1 MKMKEKEIKTRKRL
15 MTATEAV
22 FSRRG
27 FAQATMDE
35 IITLADT
42 GKGTLYKYF
51 GNKDN
56 LFYTLISRKHEML
69 MEQMWAAAS
78 ESGRSI
84 EEKLVSVMTVWVKFL
99 WKNTVLW
106 QVLIFE
112 MTGMNRGYM
121 GIEKEEGK
129 LQLVTRWGDQPPAEE
144 TEKIL
149 RYHRL
154 LAEEA
159 LPITRVY
166 GEGIRQEFFKE
177 DASRK
182 DIAINLLWALAMI
195 VFYLNGQKQNTINA
209 EVLARNFVRSRLYG
223 LAAKPE

>member
-1 MKMKEKEIKTRKRL
+1 MNKKEKATDKRTRL
-15 MTATEAV
+15 MAAAETV

-27 FAQATMDE
+27 YAQATVDE
-35 IITLADT
+35 IIALADT
-42 GKGTLYKYF
+42 GKGTLYNYY
-51 GNKDN
+51 GNKNN
-56 LFYTLISRKHEML
+56 LFYALVSQKHEKL

-84 EEKLVSVMTVWVKFL
+84 EEKLISVMTVWVEFL

-106 QVLIFE
+106 QVLVFE

-129 LQLVTRWGDQPPAEE
+129 LQLVTRWGDQPPVEE
-144 TEKIL
+144 TRKVL

-159 LPITRVY
+159 EPIARVY
-166 GEGIRQEFFKE
+166 GEGIRKNFFKE
-177 DASRK
+177 NRIS
-182 DIAINLLWALAMI
+182 IIMWLIFEI
-195 VFYLNGQKQNTINA
+195 VAVSLFISTSKIFYLLNYFF
-209 EVLARNFVRSRLYG
+209 EFDH
-223 LAAKPE
+223 